1 MRRAFQQDMDRLLSD
16 VRFTLRAL
24 ARRPGFALV
33 AVLTL
38 AVGIGA
44 NTAVYSIAEAVLLRP
59 LPFRDPERLVLVWE
73 RNVLRDRD
81 RNVVNPGNYLEW
93 RDRNRVFE
101 SLAAFSS
108 FNMNLSGGEEPARV
122 ETGGVTANFFATLGV
137 SPALGRAFLAD
148 DARPGAPDVVV
159 LSDGLWRR
167 RFGADPAVVGRD
179 LMLNGQPTTVVGVMP
194 AGFQVP
200 PGVELWVPF
209 TEGGSGGLRRDQRGR
224 FLVTVARLKPEVSVP
239 EAQAAMEGIA
249 AQLETER
256 PDFDTGWSVLVAS
269 LHADLV
275 RKAKPPVLVLFGAVA
290 LLLLIA
296 CGNLAN
302 LLLVRSL
309 ARGREIAIRR
319 ALGATPGR
327 LVGQLFTESVVVA
340 VMGGALGLLLAA
352 WLKQGLLTIVP
363 AEVQALFAVSLD
375 PKVAAFALG
384 LSILSALVFGL
395 APAWQAVGRERA
407 SALHEG
413 SAGAGLSGGR
423 RRFTRFVVAAEVAL
437 SLVLLAGASLL
448 LRSFWRLSNENAG
461 FDPAR
466 VLSLDV
472 NLSGPRYREDGAQ
485 TRFYEEAVGRIAALP
500 GVESAAA
507 VSWRPLGVGSA
518 TSFIVPDRPAP
529 AAGHEPGADVR
540 MVTPHL
546 FRTLGIPLR
555 AGRDFDE
562 GDRAGRPR
570 VVVVNERLAREFWPG
585 QSALGR
591 TIKME
596 WGAMQEAEIVGV
608 VGDVRLVGLEQAP
621 RPTLYWPIAQLP
633 NGFASFMVKTKESP
647 VSLAPSIKAALA
659 SVDPALPVAKIAA
672 LDAVVRDSLQQPRFT
687 SVLIGAFALTA
698 ALLAALGLFGLLS
711 YSVAQRLPEMGIRLA
726 LGAQPMDIAGLILR
740 EGALLAAAGGATGLL
755 GALALSA
762 LLSRLLYET
771 SPRDALAFAG
781 VVAFVALVAFAAA
794 ALPARRASRV
804 HPAVALRS
812 E

>member
-1 MRRAFQQDMDRLLSD
+1 MKRAFQQDMDRLLSD

-59 LPFRDPERLVLVWE
+59 LPFREPERLVLVWE
-73 RNVLRDRD
+73 KNVIRDRT

-148 DARPGAPDVVV
+148 DARPGAPDVVL

-209 TEGGSGGLRRDQRGR
+209 TEGGSGGLRRDHRGR

-239 EAQAAMEGIA
+239 QAQAAMEGIA

-275 RKAKPPVLVLFGAVA
+275 REAKPAVLVLFGAVA

-327 LVGQLFTESVVVA
+327 LVGQLFTESVVLA
-340 VMGGALGLLLAA
+340 VMGGALGLLFAA

-363 AEVQALFAVSLD
+363 AEVQALFAVRLD

-384 LSILSALVFGL
+384 LSVLSALVFGL
-395 APAWQAVGRERA
+395 APAWQAVDRERA

-413 SAGAGLSGGR
+413 AAGTGLSRGR
-423 RRFTRFVVAAEVAL
+423 RRFTRFVVAGEVAL
-437 SLVLLAGASLL
+437 SLVLLAGAGLL

-461 FDPAR
+461 FDPTR
-466 VLSLDV
+466 VLSLQV
-472 NLSGPRYREDGAQ
+472 NLSGPRYREDEAQ
-485 TRFYEEAVGRIAALP
+485 TRFYEDAVGRIAALP

-507 VSWRPLGVGSA
+507 VSWRPLGAGSA

-529 AAGHEPGADVR
+529 AAGQEPVADVR
-540 MVTPHL
+540 MVTPSL

-562 GDRAGRPR
+562 GDRVGRPR

-591 TIKME
+591 KIKME
-596 WGAMQEAEIVGV
+596 WDAMQEAEIVGV

-621 RPTLYWPIAQLP
+621 RATLYWPIAQLP
-633 NGFASFMVKTKESP
+633 NSFASFLVKTKEGP
-647 VSLAPSIKAALA
+647 AALAPSIKAALA
-659 SVDPALPVAKIAA
+659 SVDPALPVARIAA
-672 LDAVVRDSLQQPRFT
+672 LDAVVHDSLQQPRFT

-711 YSVAQRLPEMGIRLA
+711 YSVAQRLPEMGIRLT
-726 LGAQPMDIAGLILR
+726 LGAQPVDIAGLILR
-740 EGALLAAAGGATGLL
+740 EGALLAAAGAAAGLL

-762 LLSRLLYET
+762 LLTHLLYET
-771 SPRDALAFAG
+771 SPRDPLAFAA
-781 VVAFVALVAFAAA
+781 VVAFVALLAFAAA